1 MHDAFVS
8 APHESSNHARAH
20 PSETN
25 HADLH
30 RSAPSPIL
38 HRTGPRMPFTL
49 AILGTILL
57 YTWLLEPRGVPV
69 AVPAVVVVV
78 LTAWSAL
85 HSRTSGLSIKALLPA
100 SRATLVFT
108 IPAVLVVLAA
118 GFAMGTLH
126 DPGGLLEKCAA
137 LVPWGGAQQW
147 VLQTV
152 VLREAR
158 HRTSPVPSVVLSAFL
173 FALVHLPNPLLML
186 MTFIG
191 ALGWCAIFLRHPN
204 VVPLAFSHAVATLAL
219 LSAFGDELTG
229 RLRIGVAF
237 FRT

>member
-1 MHDAFVS
+1 
-8 APHESSNHARAH
+8 
-20 PSETN
+20 
-25 HADLH
+25 
-30 RSAPSPIL
+30 
-38 HRTGPRMPFTL
+38 MPFTL

-57 YTWLLEPRGVPV
+57 YTWILEPRGVPV
-69 AVPAVVVVV
+69 AVPAGAVVA

-85 HSRTSGLSIKALLPA
+85 RSRTVGLSIKELVPA
-100 SRATLVFT
+100 SRATALFT
-108 IPAVLVVLAA
+108 VPAVLAVLAA

-126 DPGGLLEKCAA
+126 DPGNLLEKFAA

-158 HRTSPVPSVVLSAFL
+158 RRAAPTWSVVLAAFL
-173 FALVHLPNPLLML
+173 FALVHLPNPLLTL

-204 VVPLAFSHAVATLAL
+204 IVPLAFSHAIATLAL
-219 LSAFGDELTG
+219 LGAFDDGLTG
-229 RLRIGVAF
+229 RLRIGVAYL
-237 FRT
+237 RM